1 VQPLTQKVS
10 GQLYRKEEQTALLL
24 APPGQEQEASSA
36 LFLRYALVMQ
46 GTERHIF
53 PSLLL
58 DDWGKERD
66 TIGLYRWIFE
76 QGQRFPRAEIFG
88 FDHLGRKTQ
97 VFLRDLEIFF
107 KYPCYI
113 APARNASIAD
123 SERLHVIFLPEPGRQ
138 GAPQEVEAPEQI
150 TWPLRHS
157 AVQWRQ
163 ANARTLQEYGWEPAT
178 LNDG

>member
-1 VQPLTQKVS
+1 MQPLAQKVS
-10 GQLYRKEEQTALLL
+10 GRLYRKDEQTALLL
-24 APPGQEQEASSA
+24 APPGAEQEGPA
-36 LFLRYALVMQ
+36 LFLRYALVVQ

-58 DDWGKERD
+58 DDWGKEHD

-88 FDHLGRKTQ
+88 LDHLGRQTQ

-113 APARNASIAD
+113 AHSRQTQIAEQ
-123 SERLHVIFLPEPGRQ
+123 ERLHLIFLQEPELKSE
-138 GAPQEVEAPEQI
+138 PQAIEVPEQI
-150 TWPLRHS
+150 SWPLRHG
-157 AVQWRQ
+157 AIQWRR
-163 ANARTLQEYGWEPAT
+163 ANPRTLEEYGWEPAT
-178 LNDG
+178 ATDA